1 MPDTKISALT
11 AASAAALANE
21 FAINEAGTSKKLT
34 LEQIQDLIGIKKKR
48 LTGNATSSSATPAK
62 VTGLDLTTGTGVFTF
77 QYFLRYRSSVAGTG
91 VKFDVNHSGTVTSFV
106 WWQRMV
112 DVSATA
118 STNAADQDAIQA
130 AGHVMSAMAS
140 RAKGTA
146 GRGTTISV
154 DTQDLDMFM
163 MIEGLFTCTV
173 SGDIQL
179 YFGSEAGASG
189 TQTLMADSVLVLTEF
204 L

>member
-11 AASAAALANE
+11 AATTAALANQ
-21 FAINEAGTSKKLT
+21 FAINEAGTSKRLT

-48 LTGNATSSSATPAK
+48 LTGQQDSTSATPAK
-62 VTGLDLTTGTGVFTF
+62 VTGLDITTGTGAFTF
-77 QYFLRYRSSVAGTG
+77 QYFLRYRSSLATTG
-91 VKFDVNHSGTVTSFV
+91 VKFDVNHSGTVTSFM

-154 DTQDLDMFM
+154 DTINVDMFM
-163 MIEGLFTCTV
+163 IIEGMFTCTV
-173 SGDIQL
+173 DGDLQL
-179 YFGSEAGASG
+179 YFGSEAGAAG
-189 TQTLMADSVLVLTEF
+189 TQSLMADSVLMLTEF